1 MSRVNIKKFYSTK
14 RKRDLVTGAAIAL
27 FGALIVFQLYI
38 TIVFPLQ
45 LRHQKF
51 LVLDM
56 ERDEMYE
63 QIDRIRRAVRGTS
76 EKDYAHQGEVK
87 LVEGVMDGF
96 ALHVREHSREM
107 TLEQVT
113 SLRNV
118 LSRYALIV
126 CAWNP
131 PRNSWIL
138 FPEET
143 RARIEK
149 TLGEY
154 FGDMD
159 SGREI
164 DFEKVVPFN
173 RYLGSYDVEKT
184 FHVRQESIDPAKYA
198 GDLQNKIIN
207 GRTAPAESRPQDQN

>member
-1 MSRVNIKKFYSTK
+1 MSNVNIKNFYSTK
-14 RKRDLVTGAAIAL
+14 RKRDVVTGAAISL

-45 LRHQKF
+45 LRHQRF
-51 LVLDM
+51 LTLEI

-63 QIDRIRRAVRGTS
+63 QIDRIRRAVRGTN
-76 EKDYAHQGEVK
+76 EKDFAHQGEVK
-87 LVEGVMDGF
+87 LVESVMDGF
-96 ALHVREHSREM
+96 ALHVREHSRDM

-113 SLRNV
+113 ALRNV

-138 FPEET
+138 FPEEA

-149 TLGEY
+149 TLGDY

-159 SGREI
+159 SGKEI

-173 RYLGSYDVEKT
+173 EFLGPLKVEKS
-184 FHVRQESIDPAKYA
+184 FHVRQESIDPAAYA
-198 GDLQNKIIN
+198 RELEDRMIN
-207 GRTAPAESRPQDQN
+207 GRTDQDRPHDRN

>member
-1 MSRVNIKKFYSTK
+1 MSNFNIKNYYSTK
-14 RKRDLVTGAAIAL
+14 RKRDVVTGAAISL

-38 TIVFPLQ
+38 TIIFPLQ
-45 LRHQKF
+45 LRHQRF
-51 LVLDM
+51 LTLDI
-56 ERDEMYE
+56 ERDGMYE
-63 QIDRIRRAVRGTS
+63 QIDRIRRAIRGTS
-76 EKDYAHQGEVK
+76 EKDFAHQGEVK
-87 LVEGVMDGF
+87 LVESVMDGF

-113 SLRNV
+113 ALRNV

-149 TLGEY
+149 SLGDY

-159 SGREI
+159 SGKEI

-173 RYLGSYDVEKT
+173 EFLGPLKVEKS
-184 FHVRQESIDPAKYA
+184 FHVRQESIDPAVYA
-198 GDLQNKIIN
+198 RELEDRMIN
-207 GRTAPAESRPQDQN
+207 GRADQDRPQDRN

>member
-1 MSRVNIKKFYSTK
+1 MSKVNIKKFYSTK
-14 RKRDLVTGAAIAL
+14 RKRDVVTGAAIAL

-38 TIVFPLQ
+38 TIIFPLQ

-63 QIDRIRRAVRGTS
+63 QIDRIRRAVRGMS

-164 DFEKVVPFN
+164 DFEKVLPFN
-173 RYLGSYDVEKT
+173 QYLGSYSVERT

-198 GDLQNKIIN
+198 GDLQDKIIN
-207 GRTAPAESRPQDQN
+207 GRAAPVLSRPQDQN

>member
-1 MSRVNIKKFYSTK
+1 MSRVNIKKYYSTK
-14 RKRDLVTGAAIAL
+14 RKRDVVTGAAIAL

-38 TIVFPLQ
+38 TIIFPLQ

-56 ERDEMYE
+56 ERDELYE
-63 QIDRIRRAVRGTS
+63 QIDRIRQAVRGTN
-76 EKDYAHQGEVK
+76 EKDYAHRGEVK
-87 LVEGVMDGF
+87 LVESVMDGF

-143 RARIEK
+143 RARVEK

-159 SGREI
+159 SGGEV
-164 DFEKVVPFN
+164 DFEKVMPFN
-173 RYLGSYDVEKT
+173 QYLGSYNVEKT
-184 FHVRQESIDPAKYA
+184 FHVRQESIDSAKYA
-198 GDLQNKIIN
+198 GALQDKIIN
-207 GRTAPAESRPQDQN
+207 GRTAPARDQN

>member
-1 MSRVNIKKFYSTK
+1 MSSINIRKFYSTR
-14 RKRDLVTGAAIAL
+14 RKRDVVTGAAIAL

-38 TIVFPLQ
+38 TIIFPIQ

-51 LVLDM
+51 LALDM

-63 QIDRIRRAVRGTS
+63 QIDRIRQAVRGTN
-76 EKDYAHQGEVK
+76 EKDYAHRGEVK
-87 LVEGVMDGF
+87 LVEDVMDGF
-96 ALHVREHSREM
+96 ALHVREHSKEM

-159 SGREI
+159 SGGEI
-164 DFEKVVPFN
+164 DFEKVVSFN
-173 RYLGSYDVEKT
+173 QYLGSYTTKKS
-184 FHVRQESIDPAKYA
+184 FHVQQESIDPAAYA
-198 GDLQNKIIN
+198 RALEDRIIN
-207 GRTAPAESRPQDQN
+207 GRTAPAQDLPQNQN

>member
-14 RKRDLVTGAAIAL
+14 RKRDVVTGAAIAL

-38 TIVFPLQ
+38 TIIFPLQ

-63 QIDRIRRAVRGTS
+63 QIDRIRQAVRGTS
-76 EKDYAHQGEVK
+76 EKDYAHRGEVK

-164 DFEKVVPFN
+164 DFDKVMPFN
-173 RYLGSYDVEKT
+173 QYLGNYNVEKT

-207 GRTAPAESRPQDQN
+207 GGAAPAQSRPQDQN

>member
-1 MSRVNIKKFYSTK
+1 MSNVNIRKYYSTK
-14 RKRDLVTGAAIAL
+14 RKRDVVTGAAIAL

-51 LVLDM
+51 LTLEI

-63 QIDRIRRAVRGTS
+63 QIDRIRRAVRGTN
-76 EKDYAHQGEVK
+76 EKDFAHQGEVK
-87 LVEGVMDGF
+87 LVESVMDGF
-96 ALHVREHSREM
+96 ALHVREHSKEM
-107 TLEQVT
+107 TLEQV
-113 SLRNV
+113 SALRNV

-159 SGREI
+159 SGKEI

-173 RYLGSYDVEKT
+173 EFLGPLRTEKT
-184 FHVRQESIDPAKYA
+184 FHVRQESIDPAAYA
-198 GDLQNKIIN
+198 RKLENEMIN
-207 GRTAPAESRPQDQN
+207 GRPVQDRPQDQNQ